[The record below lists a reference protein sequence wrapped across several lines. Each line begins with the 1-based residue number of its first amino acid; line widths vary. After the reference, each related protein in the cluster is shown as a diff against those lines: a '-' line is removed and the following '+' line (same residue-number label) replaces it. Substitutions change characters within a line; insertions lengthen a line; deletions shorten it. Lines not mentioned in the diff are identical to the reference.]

1 MRCAVGIR
9 RAGQFAGAA
18 FAVGVVASGTIQLVT
33 GVDPAVREEIADRL
47 LTAGTIGTVTGG
59 GAVPAA
65 AGLMARRGNGHFLRR
80 AAAVLTFDREGDG
93 IGAGGLLRKL
103 FVSEPAVRGLLLEY
117 VGAFGAFDG
126 MGLAVG
132 IVDKGLFMCFLHA
145 GDRLLA
151 GGAVFHMV
159 FAVVQ
164 GTPFVRGGV
173 GAARGGDCAAAGADE
188 VSVRIWLG
196 GVVVAVVDPAA
207 GFPGDAVA
215 RAAVALVA
223 HAAADVPATGER
235 ITEDE
240 DVAAAAGEGF
250 VGEAVAGV
258 DGCLAGGVHPAGC
271 LGEVEFAERAIGIV
285 SAAAERD
292 AVFVEAAPEAGEIC
306 ARAEAAVDVVE
317 GGLIVAEGGPAV
329 RELINAEGFCAGGKL
344 TVVERGEIKTAVERA
359 FGDAGPVTGEE
370 GAWLVERCGY
380 GLVEDDLGDD
390 VGERFAGENLIGDW
404 PVGPEAEDAEINVDL
419 GGVAG
424 FLALFAALGVKRERF
439 LAPVALFV
447 FGADAEFKF
456 EIFTGGIGRDRG
468 MEDVFLG
475 TVGALA
481 GGGFGKKVWTRLP
494 FSRR

>member
-1 MRCAVGIR
+1 M
-9 RAGQFAGAA
+9 
-18 FAVGVVASGTIQLVT
+18 T
-33 GVDPAVREEIADRL
+33 GVDPAVRGEIADQL
-47 LTAGTIGTVTGG
+47 AAASAFYTVTFSTERHMLRLF
-59 GAVPAA
+59 
-65 AGLMARRGNGHFLRR
+65 AGLMARRGNGHVLLR
-80 AAAVLTFDREGDG
+80 AAAVFTFERERDRLGT
-93 IGAGGLLRKL
+93 GGLLRKL
-103 FVSEPAVRGLLLEY
+103 FVGGPAVRGLRLED
-117 VGAFGAFDG
+117 VGAFAALDG

-132 IVDKGLFMCFLHA
+132 IVCEGFLVRFLHA

-215 RAAVALVA
+215 RAVVACVA
-223 HAAADVPATGER
+223 HAASDVPAAGEG
-235 ITEDE
+235 IAEDE
-240 DVAAAAGEGF
+240 DIIAAAGEGF

-258 DGCLAGGVHPAGC
+258 DGRLAGGVHPAGGC
-271 LGEVEFAERAIGIV
+271 GEVEFAERAVGIV
-285 SAAAERD
+285 SAAAEWD

-306 ARAEAAVDVVE
+306 AHAEAAVDVVE

-329 RELINAEGFCAGGKL
+329 RELIHAEGFCAGGKL

-370 GAWLVERCGY
+370 GAWLVKRCGY

-390 VGERFAGENLIGDW
+390 VGERFAGEDLIGDW
-404 PVGPEAEDAEINVDL
+404 PVGLEAEDAEINVDL

-424 FLALFAALGVKRERF
+424 FLALFAAL
-439 LAPVALFV
+439 A
-447 FGADAEFKF
+447 
-456 EIFTGGIGRDRG
+456 
-468 MEDVFLG
+468 
-475 TVGALA
+475 
-481 GGGFGKKVWTRLP
+481 
-494 FSRR
+494 